1 MKYNTN
7 TKIIEYSVV
16 CKSKINAQQ
25 VNITAF
31 KLIDNFPTEN
41 PCLVLDKHTPA
52 ISIPPALPLPLR
64 ASPTPTPH
72 IIAPKIQLDNIS
84 GMIGCVKLGK
94 KDNVI
99 VCTTTLIP
107 VLTQNSLFKILY
119 PIINNGI
126 LIIKLMIPTM
136 FIDLGIGRSFLT
148 KTSIICDVP
157 ITPPKFKPLGVT
169 NNQIPKDNK
178 ILPAM
183 TSPYFYRFSLIASL
197 FHIITY
203 EY

>member
-1 MKYNTN
+1 M
-7 TKIIEYSVV
+7 
-16 CKSKINAQQ
+16 NAQQ
-25 VNITAF
+25 VKITAF
-31 KLIDNFPTEN
+31 TIVDNLPTEN
-41 PCLVLDKHTPA
+41 PGLVLDKHTPA
-52 ISIPPALPLPLR
+52 ISIPPVLPLPFR

-84 GMIGCVKLGK
+84 GIIACVWFGRTDK
-94 KDNVI
+94 VI
-99 VCTTTLIP
+99 VCTITLIA
-107 VLTQNSLFKILY
+107 VLIQNSLFKILY

-126 LIIKLMIPTM
+126 LIMKLIIPTI

-178 ILPAM
+178 ILPAI
-183 TSPYFYRFSLIASL
+183 TSPYFSRFSLIASL
-197 FHIITY
+197 FLLIS
-203 EY
+203 